1 MRLAVFWKGVDHM
14 GLTGIQIFK
23 LLPKTNCKECGV
35 PTCLAFA
42 MNLAAGKAELSA
54 CPYVSEE
61 AKAQLAEASA
71 PPIRPLTIGSGEN
84 VVKIGGETV
93 LFRHEKTFVNKPGL
107 AILLSDQ
114 MPEAEVGNRLKRF
127 KELRYER
134 VGLTLR
140 PEMVAVKNES
150 GDPAKFE
157 ALVKRVKA
165 ETDAALILMSDH
177 AGAMAAAV
185 KACADRVPLIYA
197 ATAVNS
203 DALVALAQEAKCP
216 LAVKADS
223 LEALSQLVDKL
234 TAAGLKD
241 LVLDTGSRS
250 LRRAF
255 EEQVFIRRAALI
267 RKNRSLGFP
276 TITFPCEMTQDPMK
290 EALIAATFVAKY
302 AGIVVL
308 SDFQGEILF
317 PLLVERLNIFTD
329 PQRPMMMQQGIYPVG
344 NPTEDSPVL
353 ITTNFSLTY
362 FIVSGEIEASRVPSW
377 LLVMDTEGLSV
388 LTAWAAGKFV
398 GDAIGGFIKKSGIT
412 EKVKHRRVII
422 PGAVAAVSG
431 DLEEELG
438 KDWEVKI
445 GPREAAH
452 ITSFL
457 KMGN

>member
-1 MRLAVFWKGVDHM
+1 M

-42 MNLAAGKAELSA
+42 MNLAAGKSELSS

-61 AKAQLAEASA
+61 ARAMLSEAAA
-71 PPIRPLTIGSGEN
+71 PPIRPLVIGSGEN

-107 AILLSDQ
+107 AVLVSDA
-114 MPEAEVGNRLKRF
+114 MPEAEVSARLKRF
-127 KELRYER
+127 KELKYER

-140 PEMVAVKNES
+140 PEMVALKNES
-150 GDPAKFE
+150 GDTGKFE
-157 ALVKRVKA
+157 ALVKKTKS
-165 ETDAALILMSDH
+165 ETDAALILMSSTVEAMT
-177 AGAMAAAV
+177 AGV

-197 ATAVNS
+197 ATQENG
-203 DALVALAQEAKCP
+203 DAMAKLAKEHKCP
-216 LAVKADS
+216 LAIKADS
-223 LEALSQLVDKL
+223 LEALAQLSDKL

-241 LVLDTGSRS
+241 LVLDSGARTIRK
-250 LRRAF
+250 AF
-255 EEQVFIRRAALI
+255 EDQVFIRRAALI
-267 RKNRSLGFP
+267 QKSRSLGFP
-276 TITFPCEMTQDPMK
+276 TITFPCEMTSDPMK
-290 EALIAATFVAKY
+290 EALIASAFVAKY
-302 AGIVVL
+302 AGIIVL
-308 SDFQGEILF
+308 SDLQGESLF
-317 PLLVERLNIFTD
+317 PLLVERLNIYTD
-329 PQRPMMMQQGIYPVG
+329 PQRPMMMQQGIYPIG
-344 NPTEDSPVL
+344 NPGEDSPVL

-362 FIVSGEIEASRVPSW
+362 FIVSGEVESSRVPSW

-398 GDAIGGFIKKSGIT
+398 GDAIGAFIKKSGIT
-412 EKVKHRRVII
+412 DKVKHRRVIL

-438 KDWEVKI
+438 SGWEVKI

-452 ITSFL
+452 ITAYL
-457 KMGN
+457 KVNA

>member
-1 MRLAVFWKGVDHM
+1 M

-61 AKAQLAEASA
+61 AKALLSEAAA
-71 PPIRPLTIGSGEN
+71 PPIRPLAIGSGEN

-93 LFRHEKTFVNKPGL
+93 LFRHEKTFVNKPGI
-107 AILLSDQ
+107 ALLITDT
-114 MPEAEVGNRLKRF
+114 MPEAEVDARLKRF
-127 KELRYER
+127 KELKYER

-140 PEMVAVKNES
+140 PELVAIKNES
-150 GDPAKFE
+150 GDPQKFD
-157 ALVKRVKA
+157 ALIKKVKA
-165 ETDAALILMSDH
+165 ETDAALILMSEKVDALT
-177 AGAMAAAV
+177 AGV

-197 ATAVNS
+197 ATHGNS
-203 DALVALAQEAKCP
+203 EALANLAKENSCP
-216 LAVKADS
+216 IAIKADN
-223 LEALSQLVDKL
+223 LETLSGLSDKL

-241 LVLDTGSRS
+241 LVLDPGSRT

-255 EEQVFIRRAALI
+255 EDQIYIRRAALNQ
-267 RKNRSLGFP
+267 KNRSLGFP
-276 TITFPCEMTQDPMK
+276 TITFPCEMTNDPMK
-290 EALIAATFVAKY
+290 EALIAAIFVVKY
-302 AGIVVL
+302 AGIIVM
-308 SDFQGEILF
+308 SDFQGEALF
-317 PLLVERLNIFTD
+317 PLLVERLNIYTD
-329 PQRPMMMQQGIYPVG
+329 PQRPMMMQQGIYPIG
-344 NPTEDSPVL
+344 SAGEDSPVL

-362 FIVSGEIEASRVPSW
+362 FIVSGEIESSRVPSW

-398 GDAIGGFIKKSGIT
+398 GDAIGAFIKKSGIT
-412 EKVKHRRVII
+412 DKVKHRRLII
-422 PGAVAAVSG
+422 PGAIAAVSG

-438 KDWEVKI
+438 SEWEVKI

-452 ITSFL
+452 IPAFL

>member
-1 MRLAVFWKGVDHM
+1 M

-61 AKAQLAEASA
+61 ARAMLSEASA

-84 VVKIGGETV
+84 VVRIGGETV
-93 LFRHEKTFVNKPGL
+93 LFRHEKTFVNKPGIAVL
-107 AILLSDQ
+107 MSDTL
-114 MPEAEVGNRLKRF
+114 PEAEVNSRLKKF
-127 KELRYER
+127 KEFKYER

-140 PEMVAVKNES
+140 PEMIAVKNES
-150 GDPAKFE
+150 GDSQKFVT
-157 ALVKRVKA
+157 LINKVKS
-165 ETDAALILMSDH
+165 ETDAALILMSQNAESLA
-177 AGAMAAAV
+177 AGV
-185 KACADRVPLIYA
+185 KVCADRVPLIYA
-197 ATAVNS
+197 ATNGNS
-203 DALVALAQEAKCP
+203 EALANLAKEHKCP
-216 LAVKADS
+216 LAVKADHF
-223 LEALSQLVDKL
+223 EALSQLSDKL

-241 LVLDTGSRS
+241 LVLDSGSRT
-250 LRRAF
+250 LRKAF
-255 EEQVFIRRAALI
+255 EEQVFIRRAALNQ
-267 RKNRSLGFP
+267 KNRSLGFP
-276 TITFPCEMTQDPMK
+276 TITFPCEMTSDPMK
-290 EALIAATFVAKY
+290 EVLLAATFIAKY
-302 AGIVVL
+302 AGIIVL
-308 SDFQGEILF
+308 SNFYGESLF
-317 PLLVERLNIFTD
+317 PLLVERLNIYTD
-329 PQRPMMMQQGIYPVG
+329 PQRPMMMQQGIYPIG
-344 NPTEDSPVL
+344 SPNEDSPVL

-362 FIVSGEIEASRVPSW
+362 FIVSAEIEASRVPSW

-412 EKVKHRRVII
+412 EKVKHRRVVI

-452 ITSFL
+452 LTAYL
-457 KMGN
+457 KMGA